1 MTRSEQSQGG
11 YLRPTRAIHEVFT
24 ESERH
29 IQLRQDSSGRFH
41 GPLQAPRTVWLLGD
55 NCRLTRCLRITTML
69 STRLVPRLS
78 RPLRALSR
86 SFASESSTPA
96 VANPSAKT
104 PAPQAPNA
112 AARWSTN
119 QRARPVAGENP
130 RFEQTNMDLQ
140 PQPLSAMEMVNN
152 EPIRLVDGRKA
163 VCDGG
168 ECQSSD
174 NSINFEC
181 LLQEE
186 ALLDI
191 PKFTSTWCVT
201 HSLFSTCCVL
211 ILSIQDKPGPR
222 PCG

>member
-1 MTRSEQSQGG
+1 
-11 YLRPTRAIHEVFT
+11 
-24 ESERH
+24 
-29 IQLRQDSSGRFH
+29 
-41 GPLQAPRTVWLLGD
+41 
-55 NCRLTRCLRITTML
+55 ML

-96 VANPSAKT
+96 VTNPSAKT

-168 ECQSSD
+168 GGPLGHPKVY
-174 NSINFEC
+174 IN
-181 LLQEE
+181 L
-186 ALLDI
+186 
-191 PKFTSTWCVT
+191 
-201 HSLFSTCCVL
+201 
-211 ILSIQDKPGPR
+211 DKPGPR